1 MATSTTISVPT
12 TPAVLEFNKLNGM
25 VSNRLANTTQSTA
38 ITYWLNEMDI
48 RTKAIAKA
56 HGLSVNALITQW
68 ENWFAQVETARAKAR
83 G

>member
-1 MATSTTISVPT
+1 MTTVITVPA
-12 TPAVLEFNKLNGM
+12 TPAILEFNKLNGTI
-25 VSNRLANTTQSTA
+25 SNRLASTNQSTA

-68 ENWFAQVETARAKAR
+68 ENWFAQVEVARRKA
-83 G
+83 GA